1 MNEEF
6 TAEEVR
12 DMLKGFIAKAFSMD
26 EVSSYA
32 IVARDKN
39 GAIKILSRGE
49 TLETCGLL
57 DFAKSR
63 IHSDMVR
70 RAEEKEE

>member
-1 MNEEF
+1 MTEELTKEEIRDLMN
-6 TAEEVR
+6 
-12 DMLKGFIAKAFSMD
+12 GFVAKAFSMD
-26 EVSSYA
+26 EVSNYA

-63 IHSDMVR
+63 IHADMVR
-70 RAEEKEE
+70 RAEEKEG